1 VLNEAGRRGAAT
13 RIMSL
18 IEVSSRPSWAEL
30 RQTVRDVRS
39 QVSSRGLRTP
49 SCLTFRRTGG
59 RNRLYFLSEPATKR
73 DTSLLYVDLPPSPGQ
88 TTNPQWCP
96 LIEAGFQVI
105 PGPVSK
111 EEQLLWERKKCA
123 SWGITSYDLD
133 PTSGRIIFP
142 AGGSLFF
149 CADPATGHTG
159 PLFPYEIKT
168 KTCGARL
175 NATMCPHNP
184 DLIAFVNNGDIWVTH
199 LVSRSEARLTHC
211 HNASAGG
218 VVEDPLSAGLPCYV
232 MQEEFNRFVGF
243 WWQPKPVGGPAGNT
257 YCLLY
262 EEVDE
267 GNVEIVRILGFSS
280 TTPDLRPDVEEFR
293 YPRADTP
300 NATSTLR
307 MLRFTLSSK
316 QEVVDVESYDL
327 RTSLTTSFPWLEY
340 IVRVGWTDDGT
351 HIWAQLLD
359 RSQQRLE
366 LVLIPESQFVR
377 SSLPRLSA
385 SPETLRNGP
394 ESAPEEALQVV
405 ASEQSEWWLSVH
417 DILHFLPH
425 NDPTQI
431 RFLWASEETGFRH
444 IYLVVASIV
453 TNRLEGPDA
462 ALCPR
467 IVSRTALTS
476 GDWEVVNRQVWW
488 DPTHQMVYF
497 HGLKDSVL
505 ERHLYAVSINRPCE
519 VRRLTA
525 PGYSHSVDMSPD
537 CTMLTSVFSSVNSL
551 PGCQVFAITHSD
563 NTVDGISLSSN
574 GWILQPSS
582 ADKDFPPPELFSHC
596 ISSGQKLY
604 GMVYKPHNS
613 VPGVRYPVV
622 LNVYGGPELQLVSNS
637 FKGLRELRSHLL
649 ASQGFVVVCID
660 NRGSLHRGAGWEA
673 YLKGRLGQVELTD
686 QVEVL
691 HWLASVTGYLDLTRV
706 GIHGWS
712 YGGYLSLM
720 GLVQYPAEFKV
731 AVAGAPVTSWQLYDT
746 GYTERYLDRPS
757 NKPNGYKLGSILNF
771 AGQLPDEEG
780 RLLIMHGTMDENVH
794 FMQHTAQLIN
804 LLIKHGKPYQLQ
816 VYPGERHS
824 LRHPDSNEHYLTS
837 LLSFLKKN
845 L

>member
-1 VLNEAGRRGAAT
+1 
-13 RIMSL
+13 MSL
-18 IEVSSRPSWAEL
+18 IEVSTPPTWSEL

-39 QVSSRGLRTP
+39 HFSNRGLRTP
-49 SCLTFRRTGG
+49 SCLTFRKTGG
-59 RNRLYFLSEPATKR
+59 RTRLYFLSEPASKR
-73 DTSLLYVDLPPSPGQ
+73 DTSLLYVDLPPTVGQ
-88 TTNPQWCP
+88 AHSPQWCP

-159 PLFPYEIKT
+159 PLFPYEIQT
-168 KTCGARL
+168 KTTGARL

-184 DLIAFVNNGDIWVTH
+184 ELIAFVNNADIWVTH
-199 LVSRSEARLTHC
+199 LVSRCEQRLTFC

-218 VVEDPLSAGLPCYV
+218 VADDPLSAGLPCYV
-232 MQEEFNRFVGF
+232 MQEEFNRFTGF
-243 WWQPKPVGGPAGNT
+243 WWQPRTPGRDNIYT
-257 YCLLY
+257 LLY

-267 GNVEIVRILGFSS
+267 SAVEIVRILGFPS

-293 YPRADTP
+293 YPRADMP

-307 MLRFTLSSK
+307 LLRFTLSAS
-316 QEVVDVESYDL
+316 QEIIDVVHYDL
-327 RTSLTTSFPWLEY
+327 ITSLTTVFPWVEY
-340 IVRVGWTDDGT
+340 LVRVGWTEDGK
-351 HIWAQLLD
+351 HVWAQVLD

-366 LVLIPESQFVR
+366 MILIPESQFVR
-377 SSLPRLSA
+377 SSLPKLGSGI
-385 SPETLRNGP
+385 EKNGP
-394 ESAPEEALQVV
+394 EHTEVSPIQVIM
-405 ASEQSEWWLSVH
+405 SEQSEWWVSVH
-417 DILHFLPH
+417 DILKFLPH
-425 NDPTQI
+425 PDPTQLK
-431 RFLWASEETGFRH
+431 FLWASEETGYRH
-444 IYLVVASIV
+444 LYLVTASIV
-453 TNRLEGPDA
+453 TSSYENSSPDSV
-462 ALCPR
+462 LCPR
-467 IVSRTALTS
+467 IVSKIPLTS
-476 GDWEVVNRQVWW
+476 GDWEVVNRQIWW
-488 DPTHQMVYF
+488 DEVHKMVYF
-497 HGLKDSVL
+497 HGLRDSCL
-505 ERHLYAVSINRPCE
+505 ERHLYCVSTNRPGE

-525 PGYSHSVDMSPD
+525 PGFSHSVEMGPD
-537 CTMLTSVFSSVNSL
+537 CLMMTTVFSSVNTL

-563 NTVDGISLSSN
+563 NTVDGVSLNSN
-574 GWILQPSS
+574 GWILQPTNP
-582 ADKDFPPPELFSHC
+582 DKEFPPPELFSHC
-596 ISSGQKLY
+596 LASGHKLY
-604 GMVYKPHNS
+604 GMIYKPHNH

-649 ASQGFVVVCID
+649 ASQGYAVVCVD
-660 NRGSLHRGAGWEA
+660 NRGSLHRGAAWEA
-673 YLKGRLGQVELTD
+673 WLRGRLGQVELTD

-691 HWLASVTGYLDLTRV
+691 HWLSSVTGYLDLSRV
-706 GIHGWS
+706 AIHGWS

-720 GLVQYPAEFKV
+720 GLVQYPSEFKL

-757 NKPNGYKLGSILNF
+757 SKPNGYKLGSILNF
-771 AGQLPDEEG
+771 VGQLPDEEG

-794 FMQHTAQLIN
+794 FMQHSAQLIN

-816 VYPGERHS
+816 IYPGERHS

>member
-1 VLNEAGRRGAAT
+1 
-13 RIMSL
+13 MSL
-18 IEVSSRPSWAEL
+18 IEVSTPPTWSEL

-39 QVSSRGLRTP
+39 HFSNRGLRTP
-49 SCLTFRRTGG
+49 SCLTFRKTGG
-59 RNRLYFLSEPATKR
+59 RTRLYFLSEPASKR
-73 DTSLLYVDLPPSPGQ
+73 DTSLLYVDLPPTVGQ
-88 TTNPQWCP
+88 AHSPQWCP

-159 PLFPYEIKT
+159 PLFPYEIQT
-168 KTCGARL
+168 KTTGARL

-184 DLIAFVNNGDIWVTH
+184 ELIAFVNNADIWVTH
-199 LVSRSEARLTHC
+199 LVSRCEQRLTFC

-218 VVEDPLSAGLPCYV
+218 VADDPLSAGLPCYV
-232 MQEEFNRFVGF
+232 MQEEFNRFTGF
-243 WWQPKPVGGPAGNT
+243 WWQPRTPGRDNIYT
-257 YCLLY
+257 LLY

-267 GNVEIVRILGFSS
+267 SAVEIVRILGFPS

-293 YPRADTP
+293 YPRADMP

-307 MLRFTLSSK
+307 LLRFTLSAS
-316 QEVVDVESYDL
+316 QEIIDVVHYDL
-327 RTSLTTSFPWLEY
+327 ITSLTTVFPWVEY
-340 IVRVGWTDDGT
+340 LVRVGWTEDGK
-351 HIWAQLLD
+351 HVWAQVLD

-366 LVLIPESQFVR
+366 MILIPESQFVR
-377 SSLPRLSA
+377 SSLPKLGSGI
-385 SPETLRNGP
+385 EKNGP
-394 ESAPEEALQVV
+394 EHTEVSPIQVIM
-405 ASEQSEWWLSVH
+405 SEQSEWWVSVH
-417 DILHFLPH
+417 DILKFLPH
-425 NDPTQI
+425 PDPTQLK
-431 RFLWASEETGFRH
+431 FLWASEETGYRH
-444 IYLVVASIV
+444 LYLVIASIV
-453 TNRLEGPDA
+453 TSSYENSSPDSV
-462 ALCPR
+462 LCPR
-467 IVSRTALTS
+467 IVSKIPLTS
-476 GDWEVVNRQVWW
+476 GDWEVVNRQIWW
-488 DPTHQMVYF
+488 DEVHKMVYF
-497 HGLKDSVL
+497 HGLRDSCL
-505 ERHLYAVSINRPCE
+505 ERHLYCVSTNRPGE

-525 PGYSHSVDMSPD
+525 PGFSHSVEMGPD
-537 CTMLTSVFSSVNSL
+537 CLMMTTVFSSVNTL

-563 NTVDGISLSSN
+563 NTVDGVSLNSN
-574 GWILQPSS
+574 GWILQPTNP
-582 ADKDFPPPELFSHC
+582 DKEFPPPELFSHC
-596 ISSGQKLY
+596 LASGHKLY
-604 GMVYKPHNS
+604 GMIYKPHNH

-649 ASQGFVVVCID
+649 ASQGYAVVCVD
-660 NRGSLHRGAGWEA
+660 NRGSLHRGAAWEA
-673 YLKGRLGQVELTD
+673 WLRGRLGQVELTD

-691 HWLASVTGYLDLTRV
+691 HWLSSVTGYLDLSRV
-706 GIHGWS
+706 AIHGWS

-720 GLVQYPAEFKV
+720 GLVQYPSEFKL

-757 NKPNGYKLGSILNF
+757 SKPNGYKLGSILNF
-771 AGQLPDEEG
+771 VGQLPDEEG

-794 FMQHTAQLIN
+794 FMQHSAQLIN

-816 VYPGERHS
+816 IYPGERHS